1 MVNVFSF
8 EELRELKGVKELRH
22 YSPSTPVF
30 SPPEGLLPVPPE
42 GLLPVPPDG
51 LLSVPPDG
59 VVVPPPVVPPGFVVE
74 EVTRMSA
81 ASLRVAS
88 RSRRLLVSLPVARAR
103 SLTPSMFFA
112 TVKDSFVS
120 APFLGRMPMEKMAR
134 SSIFTE

>member
-8 EELRELKGVKELRH
+8 EELRELKEVKELRH
-22 YSPSTPVF
+22 YSPSPPVF
-30 SPPEGLLPVPPE
+30 S
-42 GLLPVPPDG
+42 PPDG
-51 LLSVPPDG
+51 LLSVPPEG

-74 EVTRMSA
+74 EVSRMSA

>member
-1 MVNVFSF
+1 MFFRGEFSGV
-8 EELRELKGVKELRH
+8 KGVKELRH
-22 YSPSTPVF
+22 YSPSPPVF
-30 SPPEGLLPVPPE
+30 SPPEGLLPE
-42 GLLPVPPDG
+42 
-51 LLSVPPDG
+51 PPDG

-134 SSIFTE
+134 SSILINLPHLLVLK

>member
-1 MVNVFSF
+1 MVNVFFRGEFSGVKGV
-8 EELRELKGVKELRH
+8 KGVKELRH
-22 YSPSTPVF
+22 YSPSPPVF
-30 SPPEGLLPVPPE
+30 SPPDGLLPVPPE
-42 GLLPVPPDG
+42 G